1 MHQHFH
7 LSRPGT
13 ALLEHEATLP
23 PDPTSPSKARR
34 LLREI
39 VASVGH
45 EEWLDAGELA
55 ISEVVTNATLHAR
68 TPIEIVLA
76 VYVDRMYV
84 EVRDRNPMLPV
95 ARDYDEQATT
105 GRGMGLV
112 ASLALECGVHPLGE
126 EGKVI
131 WFCVGAPVEQNVDDL
146 IAAWEVDAVSEAVPP
161 TGTNIVLRDMPP
173 TLWLSARQHHDAIL
187 RELTLFAAEHEVSA
201 DLAAADTA
209 RYTISNALLAAIDQ
223 AQSAGAA
230 AGSSR
235 RTLPG
240 AGRSRLPWTPE
251 SLDLELCID
260 PGAGQAFL
268 ALKATLDTAERLA
281 VAGELLIRPGLPE
294 IVAVRDWVCEQVLAQ
309 LGGDPPAPWPGTAQ
323 GRFETEVNAR
333 VTSSDAGWGS
343 TVATDSD
350 KSVIA
355 ADDANRIIGVSE
367 KLAALIGWDVQDLVG
382 RRVVTIVPPALREA
396 HVAGFS
402 RHLSTG
408 EAHILGL
415 PLTLPVLHADG
426 YEIECRVVIEQS
438 SAAPGH
444 SVYLAWIDP
453 VDEP

>member
-1 MHQHFH
+1 M
-7 LSRPGT
+7 
-13 ALLEHEATLP
+13 LEREATLP
-23 PDPTSPSKARR
+23 PDPTSPSRARR
-34 LLREI
+34 ILRET
-39 VASVGH
+39 VASAGR

-68 TPIEIVLA
+68 TPIEVALV
-76 VYVDRMYV
+76 VYDDRMYV

-112 ASLALECGVHPLGE
+112 AALALECGVHPLGE

-131 WFCVGAPVEQNVDDL
+131 WFCVGAPVEQTVDDL
-146 IAAWEVDAVSEAVPP
+146 LAAWEVDDVPEAVPP
-161 TGTNIVLRDMPP
+161 TETNVVLRSMPP

-187 RELTLFAAEHEVSA
+187 RELTLYAAEHDVSA
-201 DLAAADTA
+201 DFAAADAA
-209 RYTISNALLAAIDQ
+209 RYTISNGLLAVLNQ
-223 AQSAGAA
+223 ALSDGAA
-230 AGSSR
+230 AGPTR
-235 RTLPG
+235 RPLPG

-260 PGAGQAFL
+260 RDAGQAFL
-268 ALKATLDTAERLA
+268 ALQATLDTAESLA
-281 VAGELLIRPGLPE
+281 VTGELLIRPGLPE
-294 IVAVRDWVCEQVLAQ
+294 IVAVRDWVCGQVVAQ
-309 LGGDPPAPWPGTAQ
+309 LRGAPPAPWPGTAQ

-333 VTSSDAGWGS
+333 LTSGDPAWALTIAMG
-343 TVATDSD
+343 SD

-367 KLAALIGWDVQDLVG
+367 QLAALIGWEVQELVG
-382 RRVVTIVPPALREA
+382 RRVVTIIPPALREA

-426 YEIECRVVIEQS
+426 YEIECRVVIEQA
-438 SAAPGH
+438 SATPGR

-453 VDEP
+453 IDAA